1 MLTFGEI
8 KDSVSGIAVKYPIK
22 KLSLFGSYADGSAKD
37 ESDIDLLIEFSS
49 PYVSLFLLCDI
60 KNEIE
65 SKLNTVVD
73 LIHAPIDED
82 SFIKID
88 RVIEIIV
95 EYHIS
100 VDVTH

>member
-88 RVIEIIV
+88 RVIDIYEQ
-95 EYHIS
+95 
-100 VDVTH
+100 